1 MALNYVLN
9 LEANIKPVEA
19 LQFISKYLGLEWHK
33 RNSLAGLGVIV
44 YATKKN
50 QLGQEVIAEEFGFQP
65 SIAVDFRINP
75 KDAYKEGK
83 DTLIRATLE
92 LLDHLP
98 GNAILLFNGE
108 QPVLQKINGKLRL
121 YLGWEATA
129 KTILD
134 DRKLFYEIYQPKS
147 SSINIQVG

>member
-19 LQFISKYLGLEWHK
+19 LQLIYKYFGLEWHK
-33 RNSLAGLGVIV
+33 KDSLAGLGVIV
-44 YATKKN
+44 YAT
-50 QLGQEVIAEEFGFQP
+50 QISQIGQEVIAEEFGFQP

-92 LLDHLP
+92 LLYHVP

-108 QPVLQKINGKLRL
+108 QPVLQRINGTLRL
-121 YLGWEATA
+121 YPGWETTA

-134 DRKLFYEIYQPKS
+134 DRKLPYKLYQPQS
-147 SSINIQVG
+147 SPINIQVG